1 MCNFTRLF
9 IYARMSRNED
19 IRRMRELETT
29 LEYHSHKYYVENAPE
44 ISDQE
49 FDMLLRELQ
58 DLELQYPE
66 EADPNSPTKRVGS
79 DLTAEFESVEH
90 RHPMQ
95 SLSNTYSS
103 EELGEWIDRIVR
115 EIGEVEFVCELK
127 FDGTAISLSYENGAL
142 LRAVTRGDGRRGD
155 DVTNN
160 VRTIGTI
167 PLKLHGEGY
176 PTSFDIR
183 GEIYMPYASFDR
195 LNSEREAAGETLLA
209 NPRNAAAGTLKQQS
223 SKVVAERGLDCTLY
237 HIATDEPI
245 KSTHWENLT
254 EAKRWGFK
262 VSEHIKVCHTRE
274 EIESFI
280 SYWDTERK
288 SLPYATDGIVIKV
301 NSYAHQRTLGSTAKA
316 PRWAVAYKFQAERAL
331 TRLISVDFQVGRTGA
346 VTPVANLEPVQ
357 LAGTVVKRA
366 SIHNADQIEL
376 LDIRIG
382 DMVYVEKG
390 GEIIPKITGVEL
402 SERPADSKPF
412 EYITHCPECGT
423 ELVRYEGEAKHFCPN
438 TKECKPQIIGRIVHF
453 VSRKAMNIDD
463 LGEQI
468 ISSLVKFAHI
478 KNYAD
483 LYTLD
488 VESLAKLRMETT
500 WNLEEKWA
508 KKVSEKILNPKK
520 VKSIKI
526 DKLINHLIDS
536 KVISSID
543 ELLNWDVN
551 KICSIVVP
559 DFSELGIK
567 TATKIIKEIE
577 HTKQIP
583 FHRVLFALGIPNIGE
598 ATAKLLAGH
607 FKSLDNIRSASIEE
621 LTSVNEIGG
630 IIAEEIR
637 LFFESEE
644 NIDIISRLQ
653 SFGLQFQEEE
663 SQQTSNVLEG
673 KTFVVSGKFS
683 YSRDEMK
690 KLIETHGGKNI
701 SSISGNL
708 NFLLAG
714 ENMGPEKQKKAE
726 KLNIPIISEADF
738 FKMIAIERKP
748 MDSVDV
754 DLTPDVVQISV
765 KSDNT
770 TTELGIVDE
779 VIRKETLPIDTLDD
793 ADNSAFKV
801 TQRKKKSSRKDNDT
815 KDEIVIQ
822 NTLF

>member
-1 MCNFTRLF
+1 
-9 IYARMSRNED
+9 MSHEND
-19 IRRMRELETT
+19 IKRMRELERE
-29 LEYHSHKYYVENAPE
+29 LEYHSHRYYVDNTPE
-44 ISDQE
+44 ISDFE
-49 FDMLLRELQ
+49 FDALLRQLQELEA
-58 DLELQYPE
+58 LHPE
-66 EADPNSPTKRVGS
+66 FADPNSPTKRVGS
-79 DLTAEFESVEH
+79 DLTAEFQSVEH
-90 RHPMQ
+90 KYAMQ

-103 EELGEWIDRIVR
+103 EELGEWIDRITK
-115 EIGEVEFVCELK
+115 EIGDVEFVCELK
-127 FDGTAISLSYENGAL
+127 FDGTAISLTYENGAL

-167 PLKLHGEGY
+167 PLKLRGEGY
-176 PTSFDIR
+176 PKVFEIR

-195 LNSEREAAGETLLA
+195 LNAEREAAGEPLLA

-237 HIATDEPI
+237 HIAVDEPI
-245 KSTHWENLT
+245 KSTHWENLM

-262 VSEHIKVCHTRE
+262 ISEHIKVCRTLE
-274 EIESFI
+274 EIEAFI
-280 SYWDTERK
+280 AYWDSERK
-288 SLPYATDGIVIKV
+288 NLPYATDGIVIKV

-331 TRLISVDFQVGRTGA
+331 TKLLSVDFQVGRTGA
-346 VTPVANLEPVQ
+346 VTPVANLDPVQ

-402 SERPADSKPF
+402 SMRPADSTPF

-423 ELVRYEGEAKHFCPN
+423 ELVRDEGEAKHFCPN
-438 TKECKPQIIGRIVHF
+438 SKGCKPQIIGRIVHF

-468 ISSLVKFAHI
+468 ISSLVKFAYI

-488 VESLAKLRMETT
+488 VESLAKLRMETK

-508 KKVSEKILNPKK
+508 KRVSEKILNPKN

-559 DFSELGIK
+559 DFSELGLK
-567 TATKIIKEIE
+567 TASKIIKEIE
-577 HTKQIP
+577 QTKQNP

-621 LTSVNEIGG
+621 LTSVNEIGE
-630 IIAEEIR
+630 IIAEGIR

-653 SFGLQFQEEE
+653 SYGLQFQEEE

-683 YSRDEMK
+683 CSRDEIK
-690 KLIETHGGKNI
+690 KLIETHGGKNV

-738 FKMIAIERKP
+738 FKMIAMERKP

-779 VIRKETLPIDTLDD
+779 VIRKDTLPIDTLDD
-793 ADNSAFKV
+793 TDNSAFKV